1 VLGRYIPAFG
11 RIVGRM
17 QYDLF
22 HAYTVDAHTLFVVSN
37 LRRFAIPRYD
47 HELPEASRVMQ
58 SLPRSEVAY
67 LAALFHD
74 IAKGRGGDHSE
85 LGAVDAEAFC
95 LEQGLS
101 PYDARLVA
109 WLVRNHLELSITSQK
124 QDIGDPQVINAFAR
138 KVGDE
143 THLDY
148 LYVLTCADVRST
160 NPKLWNSWKASLFLD
175 FYQRVKRALRRGLES
190 PIEPE
195 YLVRETQD
203 AARRLLI
210 ERGVGEADIAAV
222 WTRFTAGYFLQHS
235 PEEVAWHTRLLSER
249 GTSDESLVALDA
261 HSVRGTTAALIFT
274 RPRRHGFARTTAA
287 LDQLGLNIV
296 DARITPTGDGFSLDL
311 YHLLEDDG
319 APIGDNDRLVEIE
332 QALWGSLQGPADAP
346 FAVSRRAP
354 RQARMFNTPTQIT
367 LSVDERNR
375 RSVLEMT
382 AGDRPGLLCDV
393 GRVLM
398 QERIE
403 LQAAKIMTVGERAE
417 DVFYVTDFENRPLS
431 GEAAE
436 QLRERMVQALDERQA
451 ALRTSAPGR
460 VRA

>member
-1 VLGRYIPAFG
+1 SPVGVTHELRRMNTYGVLGRYIPAFG

-22 HAYTVDAHTLFVVSN
+22 HAYTVGAHTLFVVSN

-58 SLPRSEVAY
+58 QLPRSEVAY

-109 WLVRNHLELSITSQK
+109 WLVRNHLQLSITSQK

-148 LYVLTCADVRST
+148 LYVLTCAD
-160 NPKLWNSWKASLFLD
+160 
-175 FYQRVKRALRRGLES
+175 
-190 PIEPE
+190 
-195 YLVRETQD
+195 
-203 AARRLLI
+203 
-210 ERGVGEADIAAV
+210 
-222 WTRFTAGYFLQHS
+222 
-235 PEEVAWHTRLLSER
+235 
-249 GTSDESLVALDA
+249 
-261 HSVRGTTAALIFT
+261 VRGTTAALIFT

-319 APIGDNDRLVEIE
+319 APITDNDRQVEIE
-332 QALWGSLQGPADAP
+332 QALWGSLRGAADAP
-346 FAVSRRAP
+346 F
-354 RQARMFNTPTQIT
+354 
-367 LSVDERNR
+367 
-375 RSVLEMT
+375 
-382 AGDRPGLLCDV
+382 
-393 GRVLM
+393 
-398 QERIE
+398 
-403 LQAAKIMTVGERAE
+403 
-417 DVFYVTDFENRPLS
+417 
-431 GEAAE
+431 
-436 QLRERMVQALDERQA
+436 
-451 ALRTSAPGR
+451 
-460 VRA
+460 